1 MALDIT
7 KKDILLGQ
15 SVETALGNADDNFT
29 TLFDAVDTI
38 EEEMPTK
45 LSELENDIGVITGSN
60 GTAPNADK
68 LDNQDGSY
76 YLNYNNFVNTPTSL
90 KNPTA
95 LTFGSKTYDGSV
107 AREITK
113 ADIGL
118 GNVTNEKQYSAS
130 NQPPYPVTSVA
141 GKTGAVTLVKGDV
154 GLGNLTNDA
163 QVKRSEMGVASGV
176 ATLGTDGKVPQS
188 QLPSYVDDVV
198 EYSSKGAFPTTG
210 ESGKI
215 YVAMDTNKTW
225 RWSGTTYVEISAS
238 LALGETS
245 STAFAGDRG
254 KALEDRTINGKRLG
268 SANITLTQD
277 DVASGS
283 TYKRVKSGGD
293 ITIGDDGTVTVNAI
307 GGNPSDEIGK
317 VKGVTV
323 NGTNV
328 VNASGIAV
336 IELDPITSE
345 YTSVT
350 ANASKAINGT
360 TYYGFN
366 IVKTDVAFEVYNS
379 SNQQIITQRVI
390 DGNNIFVACSTTSGG
405 TFTIRKASGG
415 GTGGVTTDMLNAIA
429 VYIDPVTKSG
439 QTTSVR
445 FTTET
450 TLAPDNKYA
459 VNDSIDAIIN
469 APPYYIFTNVAVTN
483 TTSAGGSGIVGHANI
498 SADGKT
504 ITIGVAG
511 GSDKPFT
518 GEIGGLA
525 TVTYTITRKLSF

>member
-1 MALDIT
+1 MTLDIT

-15 SVETALGNADDNFT
+15 SVEVALGNADNNFI

-68 LDNQDGSY
+68 LDNEDGSY
-76 YLNYNNFVNTPTSL
+76 YLNYNNFVNTPPSL
-90 KNPTA
+90 KNPEA
-95 LTFGSKTYDGSV
+95 LSFGSKTYDGSV

-113 ADIGL
+113 SDIGL

-163 QVKRSEMGVASGV
+163 QVKRSEMGVANGV

-198 EYSSKGAFPTTG
+198 EYSSKSAFPTTG

-215 YVAMDTNKTW
+215 YVAKDTNITW
-225 RWSGTTYVEISAS
+225 RWSGSTYVAISAS

-293 ITIGDDGTVTVNAI
+293 ITIGEDGTVTVNAI
-307 GGNPSDEIGK
+307 GGNSADEIGK

-336 IELDPITSE
+336 IELDPIISE

-350 ANASKAINGT
+350 ANASKAINGK

-405 TFTIRKASGG
+405 T
-415 GTGGVTTDMLNAIA
+415 
-429 VYIDPVTKSG
+429 Y
-439 QTTSVR
+439 SVR
-445 FTTET
+445 SIGGNGIGSSGDTE
-450 TLAPDNKYA
+450 
-459 VNDSIDAIIN
+459 
-469 APPYYIFTNVAVTN
+469 
-483 TTSAGGSGIVGHANI
+483 H
-498 SADGKT
+498 T
-504 ITIGVAG
+504 ITDVSARGTPSPFEAG
-511 GSDKPFT
+511 KAYIISIFDSEGSNPLDKYDYDSN
-518 GEIGGLA
+518 
-525 TVTYTITRKLSF
+525 TVTLYIPITRSTNANSRIVSTTARNGAYLIVKQGLKYFAIMKPTEEGGYSSTGVYDITYREI